1 MPVQPVVES
10 DVVHGAYEG
19 EKGKRER
26 EWSERGDEGA
36 PAELTPVVS
45 AAGKVLG

>member
-1 MPVQPVVES
+1 M
-10 DVVHGAYEG
+10 ALTREG
-19 EKGKRER
+19 KGRERER

-36 PAELTPVVS
+36 PAELTPAVS